1 MIRLLSPEF
10 ESQSVGWYDRTAR
23 AGPERNPQSAKIQ
36 ESLFQFRKGVNIL
49 IHSPLNTRFPQQQ
62 GHDVDLVVFSIDS
75 VP

>member
-1 MIRLLSPEF
+1 MIELPMRG
-10 ESQSVGWYDRTAR
+10 QSETPSRQKS
-23 AGPERNPQSAKIQ
+23 RNPCFS
-36 ESLFQFRKGVNIL
+36 SGVNIL